1 MSGIKGA
8 PVFYLLYLKAPFL
21 FSARM
26 CGAGDKWC
34 RAPAHKLGP
43 GGDITHQGAGGRN
56 ILVNQIQEAN
66 MTQKLQMRASRQL

>member
-1 MSGIKGA
+1 
-8 PVFYLLYLKAPFL
+8 
-21 FSARM
+21 M